1 MSPSNTG
8 FDQSTLAVDDVKTM
22 FGRGMSMNE
31 RQWELLCAVQDLIGG
46 ILSNMDADPYHAP
59 APWILENLWRTV
71 EVIKGME
78 SE

>member
-1 MSPSNTG
+1 
-8 FDQSTLAVDDVKTM
+8 
-22 FGRGMSMNE
+22 MNE

-46 ILSNMDADPYHAP
+46 ILSNMDADPYHTP

-71 EVIKGME
+71 VVIKGME